1 MANNSSAAKDNFIL
15 KNSDIVLALM
25 FFMVIIL
32 MVLPI
37 TTWMLDI
44 FLTLSISF
52 SIIVLLISIYV
63 LRPLEFSTFPTILLF
78 STVFRLSLEIAAT
91 RLILLYGYKGT
102 DAAGVVI
109 QSFGKFIIGGNYAV
123 GIVIFIIFI
132 IINFLVVTKGAG
144 RVAEV
149 AARFTLDAMP
159 GKQMSVDA
167 ELNSGLINDQEAR
180 KKRSDIIKEADFY
193 GSMDGASKF
202 VRGDVIAAIVIIVV
216 NIIGGLLIGIFQ
228 HHMSLAQAASDY
240 TLLSIGEGLVA
251 QIPALIV
258 STASGVII
266 TRASRETN
274 LSKEFSKQFATY
286 PRALYTGAGIL
297 FFFGIIP
304 GLPHWPFILLALI
317 LAVTAFLISKDTVRK
332 KAEIEKKTVEEK
344 KVVPESQIL
353 ESVMQVDIIELEVG
367 YGLISYVDSSRSGEL
382 LERIKGLRKQIAA
395 DLGMI
400 VPPIHIKDNLALKP
414 NEYVILIKGVEVS
427 RFEIMPGKY
436 LAMNP
441 GNATANIA
449 GTVTKE
455 PAFNLPA
462 LWIDESEK
470 QKAQLAGWT
479 VVEIPAVIATH
490 IVEIIK
496 QNAAE
501 LLTRQDTQKLL
512 NILSAKYP
520 KIVDD
525 LIPNVLSLSTVQ
537 KILENLLNESIPIKD
552 MLTIIETLLDYGT
565 SIKDPLLLTEYVRS
579 ALKRTITKTI
589 LDADGS
595 VNVITLGKNFESAML
610 NEYKKAKELGVYSAI
625 EQSVYQK
632 IIGTVKEQVKKALD
646 GGHTPIILTSPA
658 IRLFVKNI
666 LKDIIPGIVVV
677 SSAEIAPNIKLQ
689 SIGNM
694 EIEIDYAN

>member
-1 MANNSSAAKDNFIL
+1 MANNGSAIKDNFIL

-132 IINFLVVTKGAG
+132 VINFLVVTKGAG

-202 VRGDVIAAIVIIVV
+202 VRGDVVAAIVIIVV

-304 GLPHWPFILLALI
+304 GLPHWPFILLAFI
-317 LAVTAFLISKDTVRK
+317 LAISAFLISRDTVRK
-332 KAEIEKKTVEEK
+332 KAEIAQKSVEEK
-344 KVVPESQIL
+344 KIVPESQVL

-395 DLGMI
+395 DIGMI

-414 NEYVILIKGVEVS
+414 NEYVILIKGIEVS
-427 RFEIMPGKY
+427 RFEIMQGKY

-462 LWIDESEK
+462 LWIDESDK

-537 KILENLLNESIPIKD
+537 KILENLLNEGVPIKD

-565 SIKDPLLLTEYVRS
+565 TIKDPLLLTEYVRS

-595 VNVITLGKNFESAML
+595 VKVITLGKNFESAML

-625 EQSVYQK
+625 EQPVYQK
-632 IIGTVKEQVKKALD
+632 IIGAVKEQVKKALD

-694 EIEIDYAN
+694 EIDYAN

>member
-1 MANNSSAAKDNFIL
+1 MANNGSAIKDNFIL

-132 IINFLVVTKGAG
+132 VINFLVVTKGAG

-202 VRGDVIAAIVIIVV
+202 VRGDVVAAIVIIVV

-304 GLPHWPFILLALI
+304 GLPHWPFILLAFI
-317 LAVTAFLISKDTVRK
+317 LAISAFLISRDTVRK
-332 KAEIEKKTVEEK
+332 KAEIAQKSVEEK
-344 KVVPESQIL
+344 KIVPESQVL

-395 DLGMI
+395 DIGMI

-414 NEYVILIKGVEVS
+414 NEYVILIKGIEVS
-427 RFEIMPGKY
+427 RFEIMQGKY

-462 LWIDESEK
+462 LWIDESDK

-537 KILENLLNESIPIKD
+537 KILENLLNEGIPIKD

-565 SIKDPLLLTEYVRS
+565 TIKDPLLLTEYVRS

-595 VNVITLGKNFESAML
+595 VKVITLGKNFESAML

-625 EQSVYQK
+625 EQPVYQK
-632 IIGTVKEQVKKALD
+632 IIGAVKEQVKKALD

-666 LKDIIPGIVVV
+666 LKDIIPGVVVV

-694 EIEIDYAN
+694 EIDYAN

>member
-1 MANNSSAAKDNFIL
+1 MANNGSAIKDNFIL

-63 LRPLEFSTFPTILLF
+63 MRPLEFSTFPTILLF

-132 IINFLVVTKGAG
+132 VINFLVVTKGAG

-202 VRGDVIAAIVIIVV
+202 VRGDVVAAIVIIVV

-304 GLPHWPFILLALI
+304 GLPHWPFILLAFI
-317 LAVTAFLISKDTVRK
+317 LAISAFLISRDTVRK
-332 KAEIEKKTVEEK
+332 KAEIAQKSVEEK
-344 KVVPESQIL
+344 KIVPESQVL

-395 DLGMI
+395 DIGMI

-414 NEYVILIKGVEVS
+414 NEYVILIKGIEVS
-427 RFEIMPGKY
+427 RFEIMQGKY

-462 LWIDESEK
+462 LWIDESDK

-537 KILENLLNESIPIKD
+537 KILENLLNEGIPIKD

-565 SIKDPLLLTEYVRS
+565 TIKDPLLLTEYVRS

-595 VNVITLGKNFESAML
+595 VKVITLGKNFESAML

-625 EQSVYQK
+625 EQPVYQK
-632 IIGTVKEQVKKALD
+632 IIGAVKEQVKKALD

-694 EIEIDYAN
+694 EIDYAN

>member
-1 MANNSSAAKDNFIL
+1 MANNGSAIKDNFIL

-63 LRPLEFSTFPTILLF
+63 MRPLEFSTFPTILLF

-132 IINFLVVTKGAG
+132 VINFLVVTKGAG

-202 VRGDVIAAIVIIVV
+202 VRGDVVAAIVIIVV

-304 GLPHWPFILLALI
+304 GLPHWPFILLAFI
-317 LAVTAFLISKDTVRK
+317 LAISAFLISRDTVRK
-332 KAEIEKKTVEEK
+332 KAEIAQKSVEEK
-344 KVVPESQIL
+344 KIVPESQVL

-395 DLGMI
+395 DIGMI

-414 NEYVILIKGVEVS
+414 NEYVILIKGIEVS
-427 RFEIMPGKY
+427 RFEIMQGKY

-449 GTVTKE
+449 GTVTKD
-455 PAFNLPA
+455 PAYNLPA
-462 LWIDESEK
+462 LGIDESDK

-537 KILENLLNESIPIKD
+537 KILENLLNEGVPIKD

-565 SIKDPLLLTEYVRS
+565 TIKDPLLLTEYVRS

-595 VNVITLGKNFESAML
+595 VKVITLGKNFESAML

-625 EQSVYQK
+625 EQPVYQK
-632 IIGTVKEQVKKALD
+632 IIGAVKEQVKKALD

-666 LKDIIPGIVVV
+666 LKDIIPGVVVV

-694 EIEIDYAN
+694 EIDYAN

>member
-1 MANNSSAAKDNFIL
+1 MANNGSAIKDNFIL

-132 IINFLVVTKGAG
+132 VINFLVVTKGAG

-202 VRGDVIAAIVIIVV
+202 VRGDVVAAIVIIVV

-304 GLPHWPFILLALI
+304 GLPHWPFILLAII
-317 LAVTAFLISKDTVRK
+317 LAISAFLISRDTLRK
-332 KAEIEKKTVEEK
+332 KVEIEQKTVEEK
-344 KVVPESQIL
+344 KIVPESQIL

-427 RFEIMPGKY
+427 RFEIMQGKY

-441 GNATANIA
+441 GNAAANIA

-537 KILENLLNESIPIKD
+537 KILENLLNEGIPIKD

-565 SIKDPLLLTEYVRS
+565 TIKDPLLLTEYVRS

-595 VNVITLGKNFESAML
+595 VKVITLGKNFESAML

-625 EQSVYQK
+625 EQPVYQK
-632 IIGTVKEQVKKALD
+632 IIGAVKEQVKKALD

-694 EIEIDYAN
+694 EIDYAN

>member
-595 VNVITLGKNFESAML
+595 VKVITLGKNFESAML

-625 EQSVYQK
+625 EQPVYQK
-632 IIGTVKEQVKKALD
+632 IIGAVKEQVKKALD

-694 EIEIDYAN
+694 EIDYAN

>member
-1 MANNSSAAKDNFIL
+1 MANNGSAIKDNFIL

-63 LRPLEFSTFPTILLF
+63 MRPLEFSTFPTILLF

-132 IINFLVVTKGAG
+132 VINFLVVTKGAG

-202 VRGDVIAAIVIIVV
+202 VRGDVVAAIVIIVV

-317 LAVTAFLISKDTVRK
+317 LAISAFLISRDTLRK
-332 KAEIEKKTVEEK
+332 KTEIEQKSVEEK
-344 KVVPESQIL
+344 KIVPESQIL

-537 KILENLLNESIPIKD
+537 KILENLLNEGIPIKD

-565 SIKDPLLLTEYVRS
+565 TIKDPLMLTEYVRS

-595 VNVITLGKNFESAML
+595 IKVITLGKNFESAML

-625 EQSVYQK
+625 EQPVYQK
-632 IIGTVKEQVKKALD
+632 IIGAVKEQVKKALD
-646 GGHTPIILTSPA
+646 GGHTPVILTSPA

-694 EIEIDYAN
+694 EIDYAN

>member
-344 KVVPESQIL
+344 RLCRNRKFLKVL
-353 ESVMQVDIIELEVG
+353 CR
-367 YGLISYVDSSRSGEL
+367 LI
-382 LERIKGLRKQIAA
+382 
-395 DLGMI
+395 
-400 VPPIHIKDNLALKP
+400 
-414 NEYVILIKGVEVS
+414 
-427 RFEIMPGKY
+427 
-436 LAMNP
+436 
-441 GNATANIA
+441 
-449 GTVTKE
+449 
-455 PAFNLPA
+455 
-462 LWIDESEK
+462 
-470 QKAQLAGWT
+470 
-479 VVEIPAVIATH
+479 
-490 IVEIIK
+490 
-496 QNAAE
+496 
-501 LLTRQDTQKLL
+501 LL
-512 NILSAKYP
+512 NWKS
-520 KIVDD
+520 D
-525 LIPNVLSLSTVQ
+525 TV
-537 KILENLLNESIPIKD
+537 
-552 MLTIIETLLDYGT
+552 
-565 SIKDPLLLTEYVRS
+565 
-579 ALKRTITKTI
+579 
-589 LDADGS
+589 
-595 VNVITLGKNFESAML
+595 
-610 NEYKKAKELGVYSAI
+610 
-625 EQSVYQK
+625 
-632 IIGTVKEQVKKALD
+632 
-646 GGHTPIILTSPA
+646 
-658 IRLFVKNI
+658 
-666 LKDIIPGIVVV
+666 
-677 SSAEIAPNIKLQ
+677 
-689 SIGNM
+689 
-694 EIEIDYAN
+694 

>member
-1 MANNSSAAKDNFIL
+1 MAKNSAAKSENFIL
-15 KNSDIVLALM
+15 KNSDIILALM

-109 QSFGKFIIGGNYAV
+109 QSFGNFIVGGNYAV

-132 IINFLVVTKGAG
+132 VINFLVVTKGAG

-159 GKQMSVDA
+159 GKQMSIDA

-202 VRGDVIAAIVIIVV
+202 VRGDVIAAIIIIVV

-228 HHMSLAQAASDY
+228 HHMSLAKAASYY

-258 STASGVII
+258 STSSGIII

-274 LSKEFSKQFATY
+274 LSKEFSKQFSSY
-286 PRALYTGAGIL
+286 PRALYTAAGIL

-317 LAVTAFLISKDTVRK
+317 VAVTAFLISKENSRK
-332 KAEIEKKTVEEK
+332 KMDIDKKAVEEK
-344 KVVPESQIL
+344 KTVPESQIL
-353 ESVMQVDIIELEVG
+353 ESVMQVDMMELEVG
-367 YGLISYVDSSRSGEL
+367 YGLISYVDSSRNGEL
-382 LERIKGLRKQIAA
+382 LERIKGLRKQIAS

-414 NEYVILIKGVEVS
+414 NEYVILIKGIEVS
-427 RFEIMPGKY
+427 RFEIMPAKF

-441 GNATANIA
+441 GNATENIP

-462 LWIDESEK
+462 LWIDENEK
-470 QKAQLAGWT
+470 QRAQLAGWT

-512 NILSAKYP
+512 DILSAKYP
-520 KIVDD
+520 KVVDE

-537 KILENLLNESIPIKD
+537 KILENLLSEGIPIKD
-552 MLTIIETLLDYGT
+552 MLTIVETLHDYGT
-565 SIKDPLLLTEYVRS
+565 NIKDPLLLTEYVRS

-589 LDADGS
+589 LDQDGS
-595 VNVITLGKNFESAML
+595 VKVITLGKNFESTML

-625 EQSVYQK
+625 EQPVYQK
-632 IIGTVKEQVKKALD
+632 IIGAVKDQTKKALD
-646 GGHTPIILTSPA
+646 GGHTPVILTSPA

-666 LKDIIPGIVVV
+666 LKDIIPGIVVI

-694 EIEIDYAN
+694 EIDYAN

>member
-1 MANNSSAAKDNFIL
+1 MANNRSAIKDNFIL

-63 LRPLEFSTFPTILLF
+63 MRPLEFSTFPTILLF

-132 IINFLVVTKGAG
+132 VINFLVVTKGAG

-159 GKQMSVDA
+159 GKQMSIDA

-317 LAVTAFLISKDTVRK
+317 LAISAFLISRDTLRK
-332 KAEIEKKTVEEK
+332 KAEIEQKSVEEK
-344 KVVPESQIL
+344 KIVPESQII

-367 YGLISYVDSSRSGEL
+367 YGLITYVDSSRSGEL

-537 KILENLLNESIPIKD
+537 KILENLLNEGIPIKD

-565 SIKDPLLLTEYVRS
+565 SIKDPLMLTEYVRS

-595 VNVITLGKNFESAML
+595 VKVITLGKNFESAML

-625 EQSVYQK
+625 EQPVYQK

-694 EIEIDYAN
+694 EIDYAN

>member
-1 MANNSSAAKDNFIL
+1 MAKNNRAAGDNFIL
-15 KNSDIVLALM
+15 KNSDIILALM

-52 SIIVLLISIYV
+52 SIVVLLISIYV

-102 DAAGVVI
+102 DAAGIVI
-109 QSFGKFIIGGNYAV
+109 QSFGSFIVGGNYAV

-132 IINFLVVTKGAG
+132 VINFLVVTKGAG

-159 GKQMSVDA
+159 GKQMSIDA

-180 KKRSDIIKEADFY
+180 QKRSDIIKEADFY

-202 VRGDVIAAIVIIVV
+202 VRGDVIAAIVIIVI
-216 NIIGGLLIGIFQ
+216 NIIAGLLIGIFQ
-228 HHMSLAQAASDY
+228 HHLSLAKAADYY
-240 TLLSIGEGLVA
+240 TLLTVGEGLVA

-258 STASGVII
+258 STASGIII

-274 LSKEFSKQFATY
+274 LSKEFSKQFSSY
-286 PRALYTGAGIL
+286 PRALYTAAGIL
-297 FFFGIIP
+297 FFFGVIP

-317 LAVTAFLISKDTVRK
+317 VAVTAFLISKENIRK
-332 KAEIEKKTVEEK
+332 KIDIDKKAVEEK
-344 KVVPESQIL
+344 KAVPESQII
-353 ESVMQVDIIELEVG
+353 ESVMQVDMMELEVG
-367 YGLISYVDSSRSGEL
+367 YGLISYVDSSRNGEL

-427 RFEIMPGKY
+427 RFEIMPAKF

-441 GNATANIA
+441 GNATENIP

-462 LWIDESEK
+462 LWIDENEK
-470 QKAQLAGWT
+470 QRAQLAGWT

-512 NILSAKYP
+512 DILSAKYP
-520 KIVDD
+520 KVVDE

-537 KILENLLNESIPIKD
+537 KILENLLSEGIPIKD
-552 MLTIIETLLDYGT
+552 MLTIIETLHDYGT
-565 SIKDPLLLTEYVRS
+565 NTKDPILLTEYVRS

-589 LDADGS
+589 LDQDGS
-595 VNVITLGKNFESAML
+595 IKVITLGKNFESTML

-625 EQSVYQK
+625 EQPVYQK
-632 IIGTVKEQVKKALD
+632 IIGVVKDQAKKALD
-646 GGHTPIILTSPA
+646 GGHTPVILTSPA

-694 EIEIDYAN
+694 EIDYAN

>member
-1 MANNSSAAKDNFIL
+1 MAKNSAVASDNFIL
-15 KNSDIVLALM
+15 KNSDIILALM

-52 SIIVLLISIYV
+52 SIVVLLISIYV

-102 DAAGVVI
+102 DAAGIVI
-109 QSFGKFIIGGNYAV
+109 QSFGSFIVGGNYAV

-132 IINFLVVTKGAG
+132 VINFLVVTKGAG

-159 GKQMSVDA
+159 GKQMSIDA

-180 KKRSDIIKEADFY
+180 QKRSDIIKEADFY

-202 VRGDVIAAIVIIVV
+202 VRGDVIAAIVIIVI
-216 NIIGGLLIGIFQ
+216 NIIAGLLIGIFQ
-228 HHMSLAQAASDY
+228 HHLSLAKAADYY
-240 TLLSIGEGLVA
+240 TLLTVGEGLVA

-258 STASGVII
+258 STASGIII

-274 LSKEFSKQFATY
+274 LSKEFSKQFSSY
-286 PRALYTGAGIL
+286 PRALYTAAGIL
-297 FFFGIIP
+297 LFFGIIP
-304 GLPHWPFILLALI
+304 GLPHWPFILLSI
-317 LAVTAFLISKDTVRK
+317 IVAVTAFLISKENNRK
-332 KAEIEKKTVEEK
+332 KMDIDKKAVEEK
-344 KVVPESQIL
+344 KTVPESQII
-353 ESVMQVDIIELEVG
+353 ESVMQVDMMELEVG
-367 YGLISYVDSSRSGEL
+367 YGLISYVDSSRNGEL

-414 NEYVILIKGVEVS
+414 NEYVILIKGIEVS
-427 RFEIMPGKY
+427 RFEIMPAKF

-441 GNATANIA
+441 GNATENIP

-512 NILSAKYP
+512 DILSAKYP
-520 KIVDD
+520 KVVDE

-537 KILENLLNESIPIKD
+537 KILENLLSEGIPIKD
-552 MLTIIETLLDYGT
+552 MLTIIETLHDYG
-565 SIKDPLLLTEYVRS
+565 SNIKDPLLLTEYVRS
-579 ALKRTITKTI
+579 ALKRTITKAI
-589 LDADGS
+589 LDQDGS
-595 VNVITLGKNFESAML
+595 VKVITLGKNFESTML

-625 EQSVYQK
+625 EQPVYQK
-632 IIGTVKEQVKKALD
+632 IIGVVKDQVKKALD
-646 GGHTPIILTSPA
+646 GGHTPVILTSPA

-666 LKDIIPGIVVV
+666 LKDIIPGIVVI

-694 EIEIDYAN
+694 EIDYAN

>member
-1 MANNSSAAKDNFIL
+1 MAKNSAAKSENFIL
-15 KNSDIVLALM
+15 KNSDIILALM

-109 QSFGKFIIGGNYAV
+109 QSFGNFIVGGNYAV

-132 IINFLVVTKGAG
+132 VINFLVVTKGAG

-159 GKQMSVDA
+159 GKQMSIDA

-202 VRGDVIAAIVIIVV
+202 VRGDVIAAIIIIVV

-228 HHMSLAQAASDY
+228 HHMSLAKAASYY

-258 STASGVII
+258 STSSGIII

-274 LSKEFSKQFATY
+274 LSKEFSKQFSSY
-286 PRALYTGAGIL
+286 PRALYTAAGIL

-317 LAVTAFLISKDTVRK
+317 VAVTAFLISKENIRK
-332 KAEIEKKTVEEK
+332 KIDIDKKAVEEK
-344 KVVPESQIL
+344 KAVPESQII
-353 ESVMQVDIIELEVG
+353 ESVMQVDMMELEVG
-367 YGLISYVDSSRSGEL
+367 YGLISYVDSSRNGEL
-382 LERIKGLRKQIAA
+382 LERIKGLRKQIAS

-414 NEYVILIKGVEVS
+414 NEYVILIKGIEVS
-427 RFEIMPGKY
+427 RFEIMPAKF

-441 GNATANIA
+441 GNATENIP

-462 LWIDESEK
+462 LWIDENEK
-470 QKAQLAGWT
+470 QRAQLAGWT

-512 NILSAKYP
+512 DILSAKYP
-520 KIVDD
+520 KVVDE

-537 KILENLLNESIPIKD
+537 KILENLLSEGIPIKD
-552 MLTIIETLLDYGT
+552 MLTIVETLHDYGT
-565 SIKDPLLLTEYVRS
+565 NIKDPLLLTEYVRS

-589 LDADGS
+589 LDQDGS
-595 VNVITLGKNFESAML
+595 VKVITLGKNFESTML

-625 EQSVYQK
+625 EQPVYQK
-632 IIGTVKEQVKKALD
+632 IIGAVKDQTKKALD
-646 GGHTPIILTSPA
+646 GGHTPVILTSPA

-666 LKDIIPGIVVV
+666 LKDIIPGIVVI

-694 EIEIDYAN
+694 EIDYAN

>member
-1 MANNSSAAKDNFIL
+1 MANNGSAIKDNFIL

-63 LRPLEFSTFPTILLF
+63 MRPLEFSTFPTILLF

-132 IINFLVVTKGAG
+132 VINFLVVTKGAG

-202 VRGDVIAAIVIIVV
+202 VRGDVVAAIVIIVV

-304 GLPHWPFILLALI
+304 GLPHWPFILLAFI
-317 LAVTAFLISKDTVRK
+317 LAISAFLISRDTVRK
-332 KAEIEKKTVEEK
+332 KAEIAQKSVEEK
-344 KVVPESQIL
+344 KIVPESQVL

-395 DLGMI
+395 DIGMI

-414 NEYVILIKGVEVS
+414 NEYVILIKGIEVS
-427 RFEIMPGKY
+427 RFEIMQGKY

-462 LWIDESEK
+462 LWIDESDK

-537 KILENLLNESIPIKD
+537 KILENLLNEGVPIKD

-565 SIKDPLLLTEYVRS
+565 TIKDPLLLTEYVRS

-595 VNVITLGKNFESAML
+595 VKVITLGKNFESAML

-625 EQSVYQK
+625 EQPVYQK
-632 IIGTVKEQVKKALD
+632 IIGAVKEQVKKALD

-666 LKDIIPGIVVV
+666 LKDIIPGVVVV

-694 EIEIDYAN
+694 EIDYAN

>member
-1 MANNSSAAKDNFIL
+1 MAKHSAVKSENFIL
-15 KNSDIVLALM
+15 KNSDIILALM

-109 QSFGKFIIGGNYAV
+109 QSFGNFIVGGNYAV

-132 IINFLVVTKGAG
+132 VINFLVVTKGAG

-159 GKQMSVDA
+159 GKQMSIDA

-180 KKRSDIIKEADFY
+180 KKRADIIKEADFY

-228 HHMSLAQAASDY
+228 HHMSLAKAASYY

-258 STASGVII
+258 STSSGIII

-274 LSKEFSKQFATY
+274 LSKEFSKQFSSY
-286 PRALYTGAGIL
+286 PRALYTAAGIL

-317 LAVTAFLISKDTVRK
+317 VAVTAFLISKENSRK
-332 KAEIEKKTVEEK
+332 KMDIDKKAVEEK
-344 KVVPESQIL
+344 KIVPESQVI
-353 ESVMQVDIIELEVG
+353 ESVMQVDIMELEVG
-367 YGLISYVDSSRSGEL
+367 YGLISYVDSSRNGEL
-382 LERIKGLRKQIAA
+382 LERIKGLRKQIAS

-427 RFEIMPGKY
+427 RFEIMPAKF

-441 GNATANIA
+441 GNATENIP

-462 LWIDESEK
+462 LWIDENEK
-470 QKAQLAGWT
+470 QRAQLAGWT

-512 NILSAKYP
+512 DILSAKYP
-520 KIVDD
+520 KVVDE

-537 KILENLLNESIPIKD
+537 KILENLLSEGIPIKD
-552 MLTIIETLLDYGT
+552 MLTIIETLHDYGT
-565 SIKDPLLLTEYVRS
+565 NTKDPLLLTEYVRS

-589 LDADGS
+589 LDQDGS
-595 VNVITLGKNFESAML
+595 VKVITLGKNFESTML

-625 EQSVYQK
+625 EQPIYQK
-632 IIGTVKEQVKKALD
+632 IIGAVKDQTKKALD
-646 GGHTPIILTSPA
+646 GGHAPVILTSPA

-666 LKDIIPGIVVV
+666 LKDIIPGIVVI

-694 EIEIDYAN
+694 EIDYAN

>member
-1 MANNSSAAKDNFIL
+1 MAKNNRAAGDNFIL
-15 KNSDIVLALM
+15 KNSDIILALM

-52 SIIVLLISIYV
+52 SIVVLLISIYV

-102 DAAGVVI
+102 DAAGIVI
-109 QSFGKFIIGGNYAV
+109 QSFGSFIVGGNYAV

-132 IINFLVVTKGAG
+132 VINFLVVTKGAG

-159 GKQMSVDA
+159 GKQMSIDA

-180 KKRSDIIKEADFY
+180 QKRSDIIKEADFY

-202 VRGDVIAAIVIIVV
+202 VRGDVIAAIVIIVI
-216 NIIGGLLIGIFQ
+216 NIIAGLLIGIFQ
-228 HHMSLAQAASDY
+228 HHLSLAKAANYY
-240 TLLSIGEGLVA
+240 TLLTVGEGLVA

-258 STASGVII
+258 STASGIII

-274 LSKEFSKQFATY
+274 LSKEFSKQFSSY
-286 PRALYTGAGIL
+286 PRALYTAAGIL
-297 FFFGIIP
+297 FFFGVIP
-304 GLPHWPFILLALI
+304 GLPHWPFILLSI
-317 LAVTAFLISKDTVRK
+317 IVAVTAFLISKENIRK
-332 KAEIEKKTVEEK
+332 KIDIDKKAVEEK
-344 KVVPESQIL
+344 KAVPESQII
-353 ESVMQVDIIELEVG
+353 ESVMQVDMMELEVG
-367 YGLISYVDSSRSGEL
+367 YGLISYVDSSRNGEL

-427 RFEIMPGKY
+427 RFEIMPAKF

-441 GNATANIA
+441 GNATENIP

-462 LWIDESEK
+462 LWIDENEK
-470 QKAQLAGWT
+470 QRAQLAGWT

-512 NILSAKYP
+512 DILSAKYP
-520 KIVDD
+520 KVVDE

-537 KILENLLNESIPIKD
+537 KILENLLSEGIPIKD
-552 MLTIIETLLDYGT
+552 MLTIIETLHDYG
-565 SIKDPLLLTEYVRS
+565 SNIKDPLLLTEYVRS
-579 ALKRTITKTI
+579 ALKRTITKAI
-589 LDADGS
+589 LDQDGS
-595 VNVITLGKNFESAML
+595 VKVITLGKNFESTML

-625 EQSVYQK
+625 EQPVYQK
-632 IIGTVKEQVKKALD
+632 IIGVVKDQVKKALD
-646 GGHTPIILTSPA
+646 GGHTPVILTSPA

-666 LKDIIPGIVVV
+666 LKDIIPGIVVI

-694 EIEIDYAN
+694 EIDYAN

>member
-1 MANNSSAAKDNFIL
+1 MANNGSAIKDNFIL

-63 LRPLEFSTFPTILLF
+63 MRPLEFSTFPTILLF

-132 IINFLVVTKGAG
+132 VINFLVVTKGAG

-202 VRGDVIAAIVIIVV
+202 VRGDVVAAIVIIVV

-304 GLPHWPFILLALI
+304 GLPHWPFILLAFI
-317 LAVTAFLISKDTVRK
+317 LAISAFLISRDTVRK
-332 KAEIEKKTVEEK
+332 KAEIAQKSVEEK
-344 KVVPESQIL
+344 KIVPESQVL

-395 DLGMI
+395 DIGMI

-414 NEYVILIKGVEVS
+414 NEYVILIKGIEVS
-427 RFEIMPGKY
+427 RFEIMQGKY

-462 LWIDESEK
+462 LWIDESDK

-537 KILENLLNESIPIKD
+537 KILENLLNEGVPIKD

-565 SIKDPLLLTEYVRS
+565 TIKDPLLLTEYVRS

-595 VNVITLGKNFESAML
+595 VKVITLGKNFESAML

-625 EQSVYQK
+625 EQPVYQK
-632 IIGTVKEQVKKALD
+632 IIGAVKEQVKKALD

-658 IRLFVKNI
+658 IRLFIKNI
-666 LKDIIPGIVVV
+666 LKDIIPGVVVV

-694 EIEIDYAN
+694 EIDYAN

>member
-1 MANNSSAAKDNFIL
+1 MAKNSAVKSENFIL
-15 KNSDIVLALM
+15 KNSDIILALM

-109 QSFGKFIIGGNYAV
+109 QSFGNFIVGGNYAV

-132 IINFLVVTKGAG
+132 VINFLVVTKGAG

-159 GKQMSVDA
+159 GKQMSIDA

-202 VRGDVIAAIVIIVV
+202 VRGDVIAAIIIIVV

-228 HHMSLAQAASDY
+228 HHMSLAKAASYY

-258 STASGVII
+258 STSSGIII

-274 LSKEFSKQFATY
+274 LSKEFSKQFSSY
-286 PRALYTGAGIL
+286 PRALYTAAGIL

-317 LAVTAFLISKDTVRK
+317 VAVTAFLISKENSRK
-332 KAEIEKKTVEEK
+332 KMDIDKKAVEEK
-344 KVVPESQIL
+344 KIVPESQII
-353 ESVMQVDIIELEVG
+353 ESVMQVDIMELEVG
-367 YGLISYVDSSRSGEL
+367 YGLISYVDSSRNGEL
-382 LERIKGLRKQIAA
+382 LERIKGLRKQIAS

-427 RFEIMPGKY
+427 RFEIMPAKF

-441 GNATANIA
+441 GNATENIP

-462 LWIDESEK
+462 LWIDENEK
-470 QKAQLAGWT
+470 QRAQLAGWT

-512 NILSAKYP
+512 DILSAKYP
-520 KIVDD
+520 KVVDE

-537 KILENLLNESIPIKD
+537 KILENLLSEGIPIKD
-552 MLTIIETLLDYGT
+552 MLTIIETLHDYGT
-565 SIKDPLLLTEYVRS
+565 NTKDPLLLTEYVRS
-579 ALKRTITKTI
+579 SLKRTITKTI
-589 LDADGS
+589 LDQDGS
-595 VNVITLGKNFESAML
+595 VKVITLGKNFESTML

-625 EQSVYQK
+625 EQPVYQK
-632 IIGTVKEQVKKALD
+632 IIGAVKDQTKKALD
-646 GGHTPIILTSPA
+646 GGHTPVILTSPA

-666 LKDIIPGIVVV
+666 LKDIIPGIVVI

-694 EIEIDYAN
+694 EIDYAN

>member
-1 MANNSSAAKDNFIL
+1 MANNGSAIKDNFIL

-63 LRPLEFSTFPTILLF
+63 MRPLEFSTFPTILLF

-132 IINFLVVTKGAG
+132 VINFLVVTKGAG

-202 VRGDVIAAIVIIVV
+202 VRGDVVAAIVIIVV

-304 GLPHWPFILLALI
+304 GLPHWPFILLAFI
-317 LAVTAFLISKDTVRK
+317 LAISAFLISRDTVRK
-332 KAEIEKKTVEEK
+332 KAEIAQKSVEEK
-344 KVVPESQIL
+344 KIVPESQVL

-395 DLGMI
+395 DIGMI

-414 NEYVILIKGVEVS
+414 NEYVILIKGIEVS
-427 RFEIMPGKY
+427 RFEIMQGKY

-462 LWIDESEK
+462 LWIDESDK

-537 KILENLLNESIPIKD
+537 KILENLLNEGVPIKD

-565 SIKDPLLLTEYVRS
+565 TIKDPLLLTEYVRS

-595 VNVITLGKNFESAML
+595 VKVITLGKNFESAML

-625 EQSVYQK
+625 EQPVYQK
-632 IIGTVKEQVKKALD
+632 IIGAVKEQVKKALD

-694 EIEIDYAN
+694 EIDYAN